1 VRKVTEAPQKARRV
15 GVYAVVKGRGRQVGG
30 WAGVPAK
37 LGSVLGASPQTPSGE
52 KDGGPP
58 NWMSALNGRKHTVRQ
73 KSGHVSEAVGVLT
86 ANTKTPQGK
95 RVSISA
101 NLEGAHH

>member
-1 VRKVTEAPQKARRV
+1 MWECVQWS
-15 GVYAVVKGRGRQVGG
+15 KGRGRLVGG
-30 WAGVPAK
+30 REGVPAK
-37 LGSVLGASPQTPSGE
+37 LGSVLRASPQTPLGE
-52 KDGGPP
+52 KGGGPP

-95 RVSISA
+95 KVSISA
-101 NLEGAHH
+101 DLGVLATNPRTP